1 MKRTKRIFGV
11 LFALLVIVQLST
23 VAFAKTGIPA
33 ATSDFYVNDF
43 AGVFTSEEKQQLME
57 KAVSLADNYNGIQV
71 VITTVKSLDGQSVE
85 DYAFDMYNQY
95 KIGKDDMGVLILLS
109 TGDRQIRVQTGRAM
123 EAYIN
128 DSKAGRFMDKYAIP
142 YLKENK
148 FNEGLI
154 SLQEN
159 LINEIITMVE
169 SEANTESSALVS
181 GQTTEKKE
189 NPARIDPFTAIFSI
203 LALALS
209 VGLIVLVIRFIKN
222 EKKEKETIENL
233 TQELEETKDS
243 LNEQR
248 ERTELIIE
256 AEQRKHREEK
266 KEIEMSYM
274 NKERDLINQYDEKVE
289 ALQRQISNSESSL
302 EKSQK
307 QCADLGAKLSTLK
320 DRYERVLSI
329 YPSADEEV
337 DKMIAEEIRH
347 KDMAAAQEVDDLI
360 SEALTFNADKDNIHI
375 FENVISKHS
384 DLTETQITY
393 LSNDINKVRALFDKS
408 VNLKQEYDKK
418 VKEENDKKA
427 AEKATKAIKAVLA
440 AITIGKAADLEKL
453 LEARREYD
461 RLSFDA
467 TKYFDTSLIQRLHV
481 LLTQAQDDYEEQ
493 ERIKKLE
500 KAAGE
505 AEQKIK
511 RKISYCYGKAS
522 DLSDL
527 EDAMDIYNRLSRDE
541 KGYFDA
547 SLLRKLTD
555 LIEDAKRDKRRK
567 EDEERRRRQQEDDDD
582 DSFYG
587 GSSNFGGFSSGPS
600 SFGGF
605 GGRSGGGGATRGF

>member
-1 MKRTKRIFGV
+1 MKRSKRIFGV

-23 VAFAKTGIPA
+23 VAFAKTGIPS

-71 VITTVKSLDGQSVE
+71 VITTVKSLDGQDID
-85 DYAFDMYNQY
+85 DYAVDMYNQY
-95 KIGKDDMGVLILLS
+95 GIGKDDMGVLILLS
-109 TGDRQIRVQTGRAM
+109 TGDRQITVKTGRTM

-181 GQTTEKKE
+181 GQITTKKDKSS
-189 NPARIDPFTAIFSI
+189 NIDPFTVVFLL
-203 LALALS
+203 LALLLS
-209 VGLIVLVIRFIKN
+209 GGIIVLVIRFINK
-222 EKKEKETIENL
+222 EKKEKETIANL
-233 TQELEETKDS
+233 TQELEETKTS
-243 LNEQR
+243 LEEQR
-248 ERTELIIE
+248 RTSQSEIKRIKRE
-256 AEQRKHREEK
+256 CEEEK
-266 KEIEMSYM
+266 SQIKIAYS
-274 NKERDLINQYDEKVE
+274 NKESYLISQNDERAKT
-289 ALQRQISNSESSL
+289 LQKQISNAKSL
-302 EKSQK
+302 LGKSREE
-307 QCADLGAKLSTLK
+307 CADLKTELSTLK
-320 DRYERVLSI
+320 DRYERILSI

-337 DKMIAEEIRH
+337 DKMIAEEIRQ

-384 DLTETQITY
+384 DLTETQTTY
-393 LSNDINKVRALFDKS
+393 LSNDINKVRALLGKS
-408 VNLKQEYDKK
+408 VNLKQEYDRK
-418 VKEENDKKA
+418 VKEENDRKA
-427 AEKATKAIKAVLA
+427 AEKATKVITAVLA
-440 AITIGKAADLEKL
+440 SITIGNAANLEKL
-453 LEARREYD
+453 REARREYD

-467 TKYFDTSLIQRLHV
+467 TKYFDNSLIQRLHV
-481 LLTQAQDDYEEQ
+481 LLTQAQADYEEQ
-493 ERIKKLE
+493 ERIKKLK

-505 AEQKIK
+505 AEQKIR

-522 DLSDL
+522 ELSDL

-541 KGYFDA
+541 KEYFDG

-567 EDEERRRRQQEDDDD
+567 EDEERRRREEDDDD

-605 GGRSGGGGATRGF
+605 GGRTGGGGATRGF

>member
-23 VAFAKTGIPA
+23 VAFAKTGIPS

-43 AGVFTSEEKQQLME
+43 AGVFTSDEKQQLME

-85 DYAFDMYNQY
+85 DYAYDMYNQY
-95 KIGKDDMGVLILLS
+95 GIGKDDMGVLILLS

-159 LINEIITMVE
+159 LINEIITMVK

-181 GQTTEKKE
+181 GQTTTKKDKSS
-189 NPARIDPFTAIFSI
+189 NIDPFTVVFLL
-203 LALALS
+203 LALLLS
-209 VGLIVLVIRFIKN
+209 GGIIVLVIRFINK
-222 EKKEKETIENL
+222 EKKEKETIANL
-233 TQELEETKDS
+233 TQELEETKTS
-243 LNEQR
+243 LEEQKR
-248 ERTELIIE
+248 ASQSKIERIRQECE
-256 AEQRKHREEK
+256 EEK
-266 KEIEMSYM
+266 SQIEIAYL
-274 NKERDLINQYDEKVE
+274 NKERYLINQNDEKVE
-289 ALQRQISNSESSL
+289 ALQRQISNTKSSL

-307 QCADLGAKLSTLK
+307 QCTDLGAKLSTLK

-337 DKMIAEEIRH
+337 DKMIAEEIRQ

-384 DLTETQITY
+384 KLTETQTTY
-393 LSNDINKVRALFDKS
+393 LSNVINKVRSLLDKS
-408 VNLKQEYDKK
+408 VDLKREYDKK
-418 VKEENDKKA
+418 VKEENDRKA
-427 AEKATKAIKAVLA
+427 AEKATKVITAVLA
-440 AITIGKAADLEKL
+440 AITIGKAANLEKL
-453 LEARREYD
+453 REARREYD